1 MMPEVT
7 VVVPVFN
14 VEKYLHQC
22 IESLLNQTYRN
33 LEIILVDDGSTDN
46 SGAICDKYR
55 QKDQRIKVIHK
66 CNQGLGFARN
76 SGMKETTSDYIT
88 FMDSDDYA
96 DEDMIE
102 ELMRPII
109 DENADTVIGGFKKV
123 NDEKKILFIDSYNKK
138 TYINDAVY
146 NDFFI
151 RILGS
156 SPGNHDFVRMSVW
169 NSIYSMKIIKEHDI
183 VFPSERIMISED
195 LIFGAVYYKYARV
208 VSVISSS
215 KYNYRYNTTSLS
227 EKYRANKFQLVND
240 LYLEMKKRI
249 TNTFERQEE
258 ADNRLKTMYLIQL
271 RNCIGQE
278 NISGK
283 NISEKINS
291 VKKMCEN
298 DLVRHIIETYPYDEL
313 SYKQKIFIDL
323 IRHKNCRLLLLLL
336 KVMY

>member
-1 MMPEVT
+1 MMPKVT

-46 SGAICDKYR
+46 SGVICDQYR

-123 NDEKKILFIDSYNKK
+123 NDEKKILFIDKNEYCLFSM
-138 TYINDAVY
+138 IECNDT
-146 NDFFI
+146 FTCSFI
-151 RILGS
+151 HPRI
-156 SPGNHDFVRMSVW
+156 
-169 NSIYSMKIIKEHDI
+169 
-183 VFPSERIMISED
+183 
-195 LIFGAVYYKYARV
+195 
-208 VSVISSS
+208 
-215 KYNYRYNTTSLS
+215 
-227 EKYRANKFQLVND
+227 
-240 LYLEMKKRI
+240 
-249 TNTFERQEE
+249 
-258 ADNRLKTMYLIQL
+258 
-271 RNCIGQE
+271 
-278 NISGK
+278 
-283 NISEKINS
+283 
-291 VKKMCEN
+291 
-298 DLVRHIIETYPYDEL
+298 
-313 SYKQKIFIDL
+313 
-323 IRHKNCRLLLLLL
+323 
-336 KVMY
+336 

>member
-1 MMPEVT
+1 MMPKVT

-138 TYINDAVY
+138 TY
-146 NDFFI
+146 
-151 RILGS
+151 L
-156 SPGNHDFVRMSVW
+156 H
-169 NSIYSMKIIKEHDI
+169 
-183 VFPSERIMISED
+183 
-195 LIFGAVYYKYARV
+195 
-208 VSVISSS
+208 
-215 KYNYRYNTTSLS
+215 
-227 EKYRANKFQLVND
+227 
-240 LYLEMKKRI
+240 
-249 TNTFERQEE
+249 
-258 ADNRLKTMYLIQL
+258 KT
-271 RNCIGQE
+271 
-278 NISGK
+278 
-283 NISEKINS
+283 
-291 VKKMCEN
+291 
-298 DLVRHIIETYPYDEL
+298 
-313 SYKQKIFIDL
+313 
-323 IRHKNCRLLLLLL
+323 
-336 KVMY
+336 

>member
-1 MMPEVT
+1 MPKVT

-138 TYINDAVY
+138 
-146 NDFFI
+146 
-151 RILGS
+151 
-156 SPGNHDFVRMSVW
+156 
-169 NSIYSMKIIKEHDI
+169 
-183 VFPSERIMISED
+183 
-195 LIFGAVYYKYARV
+195 
-208 VSVISSS
+208 
-215 KYNYRYNTTSLS
+215 
-227 EKYRANKFQLVND
+227 
-240 LYLEMKKRI
+240 
-249 TNTFERQEE
+249 
-258 ADNRLKTMYLIQL
+258 
-271 RNCIGQE
+271 
-278 NISGK
+278 
-283 NISEKINS
+283 
-291 VKKMCEN
+291 
-298 DLVRHIIETYPYDEL
+298 HI
-313 SYKQKIFIDL
+313 
-323 IRHKNCRLLLLLL
+323 
-336 KVMY
+336 